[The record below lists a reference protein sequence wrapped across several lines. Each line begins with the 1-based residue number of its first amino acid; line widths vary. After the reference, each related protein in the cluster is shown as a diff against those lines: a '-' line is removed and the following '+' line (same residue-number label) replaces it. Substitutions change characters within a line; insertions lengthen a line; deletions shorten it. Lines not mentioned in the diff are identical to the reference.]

1 MRIKGPFLTSM
12 EAQER
17 AAMLLLKKIV
27 PFGFEGIAAQL
38 PQSRSNGLLHKP
50 QNHALRNTREYAGG
64 KECRLLE
71 AKKGLRNLV

>member
-1 MRIKGPFLTSM
+1 M

-38 PQSRSNGLLHKP
+38 PQSR
-50 QNHALRNTREYAGG
+50 
-64 KECRLLE
+64 RLLE